1 MNGKLR
7 DKELNLLI
15 EALNCVGWA
24 EEMYV
29 PKQKT
34 SQATATRIER
44 KLKKA
49 LEHPDTEFE

>member
-1 MNGKLR
+1 MNVNLT

>member
-1 MNGKLR
+1 MNISLT

-15 EALNCVGWA
+15 TALNSVGWA

-49 LEHPDTEFE
+49 LEHPDTVFE